1 MFHPIIPLRDKSGGS
16 NSNKMSPLPSTKT
29 DKEEVICRINLA
41 KSDLFARLICQI
53 VTYYPHN
60 ERDMIYVISLEQKKI
75 RDVQQEC
82 EVAIFKQVFYQVK

>member
-1 MFHPIIPLRDKSGGS
+1 
-16 NSNKMSPLPSTKT
+16 MSPLPSTKI
-29 DKEEVICRINLA
+29 DKEEGICRINQA
-41 KSDLFARLICQI
+41 KSDLFARLIWQI